1 MDDTGSDILIEFLS
15 VVELGDPADDLAVA
29 TVLMMVGGELVL
41 LKPRKVHEFLKSW
54 LARFLTR
61 VLQSGD
67 QEVRYDMQILADQI
81 EFCWI
86 HLRGIGSLENSLWGY
101 DGQSMRVWLNALTIE
116 APSESTPASE
126 PQSGHVRESVNVP
139 LDFYP
144 LCGFISSL
152 LYVLRISDSTAA
164 VLMDKGIIIGAE
176 HESSV
181 ASTLPFVTFRHA
193 TSVSQRLAVSEMN
206 FLTRALVAFVPASH
220 SAFSSGSRP
229 GTGGGLLRVALPAP
243 GFLRTCSRNSPS
255 HGRRVRSDWGGFDD
269 ERGG

>member
-1 MDDTGSDILIEFLS
+1 
-15 VVELGDPADDLAVA
+15 
-29 TVLMMVGGELVL
+29 MMVGGELVL
-41 LKPRKVHEFLKSW
+41 LKPRKVHEFPSPDW
-54 LARFLTR
+54 PVFLTR

-67 QEVRYDMQILADQI
+67 QEVRYDMQILADRI

-116 APSESTPASE
+116 APSESVSE
-126 PQSGHVRESVNVP
+126 PQSRHVRESVNVP

-144 LCGFISSL
+144 LCRFISSL
-152 LYVLRISDSTAA
+152 LYVLAISDSTAA

-181 ASTLPFVTFRHA
+181 VSTLPFVTFRHA
-193 TSVSQRLAVSEMN
+193 TSVRQRLAVDEMN
-206 FLTRALVAFVPASH
+206 LLIRPIVAFVSASY

-229 GTGGGLLRVALPAP
+229 STRGGLLRVALPTP

-269 ERGG
+269 ERGGQQPSSRHRVFGSFRCRP

>member
-1 MDDTGSDILIEFLS
+1 M
-15 VVELGDPADDLAVA
+15 
-29 TVLMMVGGELVL
+29 
-41 LKPRKVHEFLKSW
+41 SW
-54 LARFLTR
+54 YYSSPERFTNFKFSLARFLTR

-67 QEVRYDMQILADQI
+67 QEVRYDMQILADRI

-86 HLRGIGSLENSLWGY
+86 HLRGVGSLENSLWGY

-116 APSESTPASE
+116 APSESASE

-144 LCGFISSL
+144 LCRFRSCS

-181 ASTLPFVTFRHA
+181 MSTLPFVTFRHA
-193 TSVSQRLAVSEMN
+193 TSVSQ
-206 FLTRALVAFVPASH
+206 
-220 SAFSSGSRP
+220 
-229 GTGGGLLRVALPAP
+229 
-243 GFLRTCSRNSPS
+243 
-255 HGRRVRSDWGGFDD
+255 
-269 ERGG
+269 

>member
-1 MDDTGSDILIEFLS
+1 
-15 VVELGDPADDLAVA
+15 
-29 TVLMMVGGELVL
+29 
-41 LKPRKVHEFLKSW
+41 
-54 LARFLTR
+54 
-61 VLQSGD
+61 
-67 QEVRYDMQILADQI
+67 MQILADRI

-101 DGQSMRVWLNALTIE
+101 DGQSMRVWLNALTIV
-116 APSESTPASE
+116 APSESASE

-181 ASTLPFVTFRHA
+181 VSTLPFVTFRHA
-193 TSVSQRLAVSEMN
+193 TSVRQRLAVPEMN
-206 FLTRALVAFVPASH
+206 LLIRPIVAFVSASH
-220 SAFSSGSRP
+220 SAFSSSSRP
-229 GTGGGLLRVALPAP
+229 STRGGLLRVALPTP

-255 HGRRVRSDWGGFDD
+255 HGCRVRSDWGGFDD
-269 ERGG
+269 ERGGQQPSSRHRVFGSFRCRP